1 MKLLEENIR
10 ETFHDLRLG
19 NDFIDIVPKAE
30 AIKKLS
36 WTSLK

>member
-19 NDFIDIVPKAE
+19 NDFIDIVPKQRQ
-30 AIKKLS
+30 
-36 WTSLK
+36 